1 LYGLLLLLCAGQS
14 NAAGTLVLAPHPD
27 DDIITSAG
35 VISNAISHGLPVKV
49 VYVTNGDIKGTSSG
63 YTRENEAVTAQTSYL
78 GTTEDDLIFLG
89 YPDYRLRDIYLNYTN
104 SSDRYTTPF
113 GQSVTYGNRGL
124 GRSDYHTYRF
134 GSPALYNR
142 YNIVLDLQQIIS
154 TYRPQHIY
162 TPSEFD
168 THPDH
173 STTYQLLKRAL
184 AAVYD
189 ADPTYTPVI
198 HKTIVWD
205 QFPDDDSW
213 PYPSDPASY
222 FIETPLISQTTL
234 VWSARESLDVP
245 LVMQSTNYSVNPK
258 ARAIDSHVSQGGLN
272 GFIGKFLRKDEFF
285 WPENLNDSNQ
295 PPRAAAGF
303 DAVVIEGTA
312 AQLNGTGS
320 FDPEGVPL
328 TYTWTQTAGPTV
340 VLGNATSATPSFTA
354 PTVSSVTMLGFQ
366 LEVSDGLL
374 SSAPDLVNVTVN
386 DAPGANQPPTAN
398 AGLDQSVDEG
408 TAVSLPGS
416 GTDPDGTIA
425 AYAWT
430 QIAGPGVTLTNAN
443 TATASFT
450 APAVTVNTLLTFQ
463 LTVTDNLGATD
474 TDTVNV
480 TVNDVPVANQPP
492 TANAGAPQTVNEG
505 ATVTL
510 PGNGTDTDGTIASY
524 AWTQT
529 AGPTVTLSNANT
541 ATASFTAPRVS
552 ANTPLTFQLTVTDN
566 LGATDTDTV
575 NILVN
580 NVPASNQPP
589 TANAGLDQR
598 VNGGVIVALAGIGS
612 DTDGTIV
619 SYSWVQTAGPGVTL
633 SSTNMATASFTAP
646 FTSETLTFRIT
657 VMDNQGATD
666 TDSVNVVVNNHP
678 TVSAGPDQP
687 VSPNASVTLRGSATD
702 ADGSIVSYLWVQT
715 AGPSVT
721 LTDANT
727 ATAGFTAPG
736 MSETLTFQLTVAD
749 NEGASSVD
757 TVNIVVTAPD
767 AGSGGSGCFI
777 ATAAYGTPMA
787 EQVRYLRAFR
797 DQYLQT
803 NQAGRWFV
811 SHYYKYSPPIADYL
825 RQHDDLR
832 ALMRA
837 ALSPLVGLSK
847 ATVSDDTLAAQTADR
862 P

>member
-1 LYGLLLLLCAGQS
+1 
-14 NAAGTLVLAPHPD
+14 
-27 DDIITSAG
+27 
-35 VISNAISHGLPVKV
+35 
-49 VYVTNGDIKGTSSG
+49 
-63 YTRENEAVTAQTSYL
+63 
-78 GTTEDDLIFLG
+78 
-89 YPDYRLRDIYLNYTN
+89 
-104 SSDRYTTPF
+104 
-113 GQSVTYGNRGL
+113 
-124 GRSDYHTYRF
+124 
-134 GSPALYNR
+134 
-142 YNIVLDLQQIIS
+142 
-154 TYRPQHIY
+154 
-162 TPSEFD
+162 
-168 THPDH
+168 
-173 STTYQLLKRAL
+173 
-184 AAVYD
+184 
-189 ADPTYTPVI
+189 
-198 HKTIVWD
+198 
-205 QFPDDDSW
+205 
-213 PYPSDPASY
+213 
-222 FIETPLISQTTL
+222 
-234 VWSARESLDVP
+234 
-245 LVMQSTNYSVNPK
+245 
-258 ARAIDSHVSQGGLN
+258 
-272 GFIGKFLRKDEFF
+272 
-285 WPENLNDSNQ
+285 
-295 PPRAAAGF
+295 
-303 DAVVIEGTA
+303 
-312 AQLNGTGS
+312 
-320 FDPEGVPL
+320 
-328 TYTWTQTAGPTV
+328 
-340 VLGNATSATPSFTA
+340 
-354 PTVSSVTMLGFQ
+354 
-366 LEVSDGLL
+366 
-374 SSAPDLVNVTVN
+374 
-386 DAPGANQPPTAN
+386 
-398 AGLDQSVDEG
+398 
-408 TAVSLPGS
+408 
-416 GTDPDGTIA
+416 
-425 AYAWT
+425 
-430 QIAGPGVTLTNAN
+430 
-443 TATASFT
+443 
-450 APAVTVNTLLTFQ
+450 VTVNTLLTFQ